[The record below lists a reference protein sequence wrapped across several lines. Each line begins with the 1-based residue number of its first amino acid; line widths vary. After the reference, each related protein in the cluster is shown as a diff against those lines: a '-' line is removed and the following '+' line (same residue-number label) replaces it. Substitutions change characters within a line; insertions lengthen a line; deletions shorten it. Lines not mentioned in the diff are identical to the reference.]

1 MVSKCVG
8 GAQPNISQD
17 IIRNLEIPKP
27 SLSMQKEFSMTIKK
41 IDEEINNKLCEIQL
55 LNEALNNKMN
65 KYFN

>member
-1 MVSKCVG
+1 
-8 GAQPNISQD
+8 
-17 IIRNLEIPKP
+17 
-27 SLSMQKEFSMTIKK
+27 MQKEFSMTIKK